1 MEMLLGRRQP
11 RSHTPEVVRCGVGR
25 PRMVLQV
32 EPWPRWG
39 LKFRLWDG
47 PGQPRGGAAPF

>member
-1 MEMLLGRRQP
+1 MEMLLGHRLP
-11 RSHTPEVVRCGVGR
+11 RSHTPEVVRCGV
-25 PRMVLQV
+25 VLHV
-32 EPWPRWG
+32 EPWTRWG